1 MKFLSMVAGVVAAL
15 GLVAAPVMAA
25 QVDLLSDAQLAGIW
39 AGSHDIDVDVE
50 DFAIAGEDNAAN
62 NGSGIVD
69 DASNSNVANE
79 DSIAVNADIDD
90 VAIAGTDAASGGS
103 NIDSN
108 NDSSTDVDV
117 DVDVNVLSNVQNG
130 ANGINLSNA
139 LLSQVAQQSNV
150 LAVGEGGSPHKVI
163 QVNVTVF

>member
-39 AGSHDIDVDVE
+39 AGNHLSLDKNAVAVNDSNAATTGGEIDTLARDGSNAASRGGTVLNADVDV
-50 DFAIAGEDNAAN
+50 DDN
-62 NGSGIVD
+62 
-69 DASNSNVANE
+69 
-79 DSIAVNADIDD
+79 
-90 VAIAGTDAASGGS
+90 AIAGTDAANNNS

-117 DVDVNVLSNVQNG
+117 DVDVNVLSNVQNN
-130 ANGINLSNA
+130 ASGINLSNA
-139 LLSQVAQQSNV
+139 LLSQVTQQSNV
-150 LAVGEGGSPHKVI
+150 LSNGSGSPHKVI
-163 QVNVTVF
+163 QVNVNF